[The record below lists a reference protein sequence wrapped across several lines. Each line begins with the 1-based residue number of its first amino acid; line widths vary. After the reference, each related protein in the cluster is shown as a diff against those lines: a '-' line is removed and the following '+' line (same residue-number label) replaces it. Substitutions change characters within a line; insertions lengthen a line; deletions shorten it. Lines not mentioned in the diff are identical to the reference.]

1 MKVLHYNQTAG
12 VIAPLSDKVENSTME
27 CSTSKNVVAFYRYVC
42 SKINEVDPDIV
53 HIYGSWDWHIGVV
66 AYAAYSK
73 NKALVYSPMRGI
85 MSSTLEWSPIKRRF
99 WQFATYQY
107 WLIRNAYVLIMQDSH
122 EDGIFRTTNLR
133 NSGIEVLPEPSMTDE
148 NVQEDFMFA
157 IYNKTLDTNYRRYI
171 TPMEKQYVT
180 AMVQLA
186 VLDAGDQIAPPYI
199 HNLSARRIAFYAYD
213 EDALELIAEGAK
225 KANMPMPELPEIM
238 DDMRYPV
245 GKRKPLGGFGESDAV
260 KMIMASKKIGL
271 KNLTLRHWAELYNM
285 FRYVDFDEDVAARE
299 IKKHGLKK
307 ITEKIQ
313 DYLSELFFLE
323 PGYNIL

>member
-1 MKVLHYNQTAG
+1 LKVLHYNQTAG
-12 VIAPLSDKVENSTME
+12 VLAPLSDKVENIILE
-27 CSTSKNVVAFYRYVC
+27 CAASKNVVAFYRYVC
-42 SKINEVDPDIV
+42 SRINEADPDIV
-53 HIYGSWDWHIGVV
+53 HIYGAWDWHIGVV
-66 AYAAYSK
+66 AYAAYIK

-85 MSSTLEWSPIKRRF
+85 MSSALEWNPIKRRF
-99 WQFATYQY
+99 WQFVTYQY

-122 EDGIFRTTNLR
+122 EDGIFRTTKLR
-133 NSGIEVLPEPSMTDE
+133 DSGIEVLPEPSMIDE
-148 NVQEDFMFA
+148 DVQKDFMFA
-157 IYNKTLDTNYRRYI
+157 IYNKTLDTNYKRYI
-171 TPMEKQYVT
+171 TPLEKQYVT

-199 HNLSARRIAFYAYD
+199 HNLSTRRIAFYAHD
-213 EDALELIAEGAK
+213 EDALEMMEEGARK
-225 KANMPMPELPEIM
+225 LNMPMPELPEVT

-245 GKRKPLGGFGESDAV
+245 GKRKPLGGFADKEVV

-285 FRYVDFDEDVAARE
+285 FRYVDFDEDQAAHE

-307 ITEKIQ
+307 TTLKIQ
-313 DYLSELFFLE
+313 DYLTELFFLK